1 MRNHRNRALVRAA
14 IFASQLLYAQ
24 PGLAANPDCSGLLP
38 PAFERVRGNG
48 RGVEP
53 EDLVRVRDI
62 GPPLNELPDRR
73 LFTLSPDGSAVA
85 LPLRQ
90 ADPASNSYC
99 QGIMIVPLSGAA
111 PRLVDQGGD
120 LIRYEIHQLDGST
133 QESGIIEAITPQWS
147 SDGRWIMFLKRVDGR
162 TQVWKAAA
170 DGGGSAPLTDSP
182 IDVDRFRLMPD
193 SRSLIFT
200 TRPALDEAKAA
211 IEREGLTGHH
221 FDGRYFPLAGSK
233 PQLPEHIAS
242 VFHVLDLE
250 RGGVRP
256 ATATERD
263 ALEAPSIKNPR
274 EPGAEAKGSRIPE
287 AWVEMTDATFVYP
300 GTTVKYA
307 GADGRTISCPAD
319 SCSDAQAPAW
329 TIAGG
334 KSVFF
339 LRREGWAKSLTGLYE
354 WVPGQARPRRIL
366 QTKDYFA
373 DCELSGRELLC
384 LRETSTRPRHLVR
397 IDLRRGS
404 METLFDPNPE
414 WRALR
419 VGKVERMNVRNSF
432 GLESAADFVL
442 PVNYQPGQRY
452 PAVVVQYVSRGFLR
466 GGVGDEYPIHA
477 LANKGY
483 AVLSVNRPP
492 HLGIL
497 AKATTLVEVE
507 QVNLKDWANRKS
519 FLSSIETPLRQ
530 LIGRGVIDDKRIG
543 ITGMSDGSTTIQFA
557 ALHSSLFSAAIM
569 SHCCWERSQA
579 YLDGPDLDDLYRQI
593 GYPNILQPAPEFWR
607 EISFAQNTD
616 RIEFPILIQASDR
629 EYVGGLEAYTALKQ
643 AGRVVDLFVFPNE
656 FHVKWQPAH
665 RLAIYQRSLDWFDF
679 WFKGELATEPRRRAE
694 AEHWRQL
701 REKCHKDEN
710 CG

>member
-1 MRNHRNRALVRAA
+1 MLACATML
-14 IFASQLLYAQ
+14 ASQFLLAGPGWAAQ
-24 PGLAANPDCSGLLP
+24 SDCSGLVP
-38 PAFERVRGNG
+38 PAFEQPKGNG

-53 EDLVRVRDI
+53 EDLARVRDI

-73 LFTLSPDGSAVA
+73 LFTLSPDRSAVA

-99 QGIMIVPLSGAA
+99 QGIMVVPLSGAA
-111 PRLVDQGGD
+111 PRLIDQGGD

-133 QESGIIEAITPQWS
+133 QESGIIEAITPQWTP
-147 SDGRWIMFLKRVDGR
+147 DGRWVMFLKRVRGR
-162 TQVWKAAA
+162 TQVWKAAI
-170 DGGGSAPLTDSP
+170 DGSGSAPLTDSP
-182 IDVDRFRLMPD
+182 IDVNRFRLMPD
-193 SRSLIFT
+193 GRSVIFT

-221 FDGRYFPLAGSK
+221 FDDRFFPLAGSK
-233 PQLPEHIAS
+233 PQLPEQIAS
-242 VFHVLDLE
+242 TFHALDLE
-250 RGGVRP
+250 RGSARP
-256 ATATERD
+256 ATAIERD
-263 ALEAPSIKNPR
+263 ALDAPSIKNPR
-274 EPGAEAKGSRIPE
+274 EPGAKAKQSRVPD
-287 AWVEMTDATFVYP
+287 AWIETTDATFVYP

-307 GADGRTISCPAD
+307 GANGRTVRCASD

-334 KSVFF
+334 KRVLF

-354 WVPGQARPRRIL
+354 WNPGEARPKRIL

-373 DCELSGRELLC
+373 DCEPSGHSLLC

-414 WRALR
+414 WRGLR
-419 VGKVERMNVRNSF
+419 VGKVERINVRNSF
-432 GLESAADFVL
+432 GLDSAADFVF
-442 PVNYQPGQRY
+442 PANYQPGRRY

-466 GGVGDEYPIHA
+466 GGVGDEYPIQA

-497 AKATTLVEVE
+497 AGATTLIEVE
-507 QVNLKDWANRKS
+507 QVNPKDWSNRKS

-530 LIGRGVIDDKRIG
+530 LIDRGIIDDKRIG
-543 ITGMSDGSTTIQFA
+543 ITGMSDGTTTIQFA

-579 YLDGPDLDDLYRQI
+579 YLDGPDLDELYRQI
-593 GYPNILQPAPEFWR
+593 GYPSILQPAPEFWR

-616 RIEFPILIQASDR
+616 RIKMPILIQASDR
-629 EYVGGLEAYTALKQ
+629 EYMGGLEAYTALKQ
-643 AGRVVDLFVFPNE
+643 AGRFVDLFVFPNE
-656 FHVKWQPAH
+656 FHIKWQPAH
-665 RLAIYQRSLDWFDF
+665 RLAIYQRSLDWFNF
-679 WFKGELATEPRRRAE
+679 WFKGDLPTDPRRRAE
-694 AEHWRQL
+694 AEHWQDL
-701 REKCHKDEN
+701 REKCRKDDH